1 MQKYMIEYQT
11 KINGGTIRTYHEK
24 IGINDNSETMNVYVE
39 YLTSD
44 VKTAMVFHDREEAV
58 KISKLFET
66 KYTIPDIVTI
76 K

>member
-11 KINGGTIRTYHEK
+11 KINGGTIRAYHEK

-39 YLTSD
+39 YLTLD